1 MAALDVFEQEPLT
14 DTTHPLLTMPNVVC
28 TPHIGYV
35 TYEEWDLQFTDI
47 FRQILAYEAG
57 APVNMVNPQA
67 LAR

>member
-1 MAALDVFEQEPLT
+1 
-14 DTTHPLLTMPNVVC
+14 MPNVVC